1 MKRNLTLSILM
12 ILILSLSGCGTS
24 SKKENQEDG
33 ELAGVTND
41 SFKWPAPRGYE
52 AVDDFL
58 DGKVANHNDVLK
70 GETLSKIPPQEL
82 EEPDDVD
89 RSIDKAILACYR
101 GNYSLADSI
110 FDSLLKEYRKNPI
123 YWNQVGN
130 CFMMRG
136 ESRKALLYFNK
147 ARGLKSNYGPPINNI
162 GVIFEKKSFDQK
174 ALKSYEEAKKV
185 SSFSL
190 TPIFNLAQIYARYGF
205 ITEAKQLFESMVR
218 INSKDQD
225 ALHGLAYVK
234 FVSGDLEGALK
245 AFDSMSRDY
254 YEKPEVGANLVYALV
269 LSGNKSK
276 AEDIFEDL
284 KATSNP
290 NLQAYLAQIKG
301 MIK

>member
-1 MKRNLTLSILM
+1 MKRKATLSIIFL
-12 ILILSLSGCGTS
+12 LLLGLTGCGTS
-24 SKKENQEDG
+24 SKKENKEDG

-41 SFKWPAPRGYE
+41 SFKWPAPRGYQ

-58 DGKVANHNDVLK
+58 DGKVADHNDVLK
-70 GETLSKIPPQEL
+70 SETLSKIPAKEL

-101 GNYSLADSI
+101 GNYSYADRI

-147 ARGLKSNYGPPINNI
+147 ARGLKSDYGPPINNI
-162 GVIFEKKSFDQK
+162 GVIFEKKNFDQK

-218 INSKDQD
+218 MNSKDQD
-225 ALHGLAYVK
+225 ALHGLAYVR
-234 FVSGDLEGALK
+234 FVSGDIEGALK
-245 AFDSMSRDY
+245 AFNSMNSDY
-254 YEKPEVGANLVYALV
+254 YERPEVGANLVYALV

-290 NLQAYLAQIKG
+290 ELQAYLAQIKG